1 MVITSLIQVLLIE
14 DNLAEARLLQEVLK
28 GATHHQF
35 KLIHAQRLGEGLNR
49 LEGDNFDIIL
59 LDLTLPDSQGLD
71 SLAPLTEK
79 VPHLPIVVLTNTND
93 EKLALEAVR
102 QGAQDYLVKR
112 HITLDILVRA
122 ICYAIE
128 RKQMAEQLR
137 EANQTLEKRVEQR
150 TKQLIKAQE
159 LNQLKSEFV
168 AMLSHDFRNPMNT
181 ILLSAG
187 LLEDS
192 SDQLTRE
199 QQLSY
204 FQMIRTAIK
213 EMDQLLSE
221 ILLLGKADSG
231 KLQGYFLDLDLEEFC
246 EILVKSF
253 QLSANNNHQIIFT
266 SQGKLDRGVWDE
278 KLLRHILNNLLN
290 NAIKYSPNGG
300 QIEFDLIA
308 QETEVIFKISD
319 QGIGISPE
327 AQKRLFQPF
336 YRAENV
342 DHIPGTGLGLAIV
355 QKCVEAHGGTIS
367 VESKVRKGTTFTVI
381 LPILEEVTTK
391 SKEVASRLAISKTSQ
406 TLEVTQGKMKSVEV
420 TK

>member
-14 DNLAEARLLQEVLK
+14 DNLAEARLLKEVLK
-28 GATHHQF
+28 GAKHQEF
-35 KLIHAQRLGEGLNR
+35 NLIHANRLGEGLGR
-49 LEGDNFDIIL
+49 LESDDFDIIL

-71 SLAPLTEK
+71 SLTPLIK
-79 VPHLPIVVLTNTND
+79 KAPHLPIVVLTNTND
-93 EKLALEAVR
+93 EELALEAVR

-137 EANQTLEKRVEQR
+137 EANQTLEKRVEER

-168 AMLSHDFRNPMNT
+168 AMLSHDFRNPLNT

-187 LLEDS
+187 LLEESGDK
-192 SDQLTRE
+192 LTRE

-213 EMDQLLSE
+213 EMDQLLGE
-221 ILLLGKADSG
+221 ILLLGKADAG
-231 KLQGYFLDLDLEEFC
+231 KLQGNFYDLDLEELGK
-246 EILVKSF
+246 ILVKSI
-253 QLSANNNHQIIFT
+253 QLNTNNNHQIFFVP
-266 SQGKLDRGVWDE
+266 QGKFKSGVWDE

-290 NAIKYSPNGG
+290 NAVKYSPNGG
-300 QIEFDLIA
+300 KITFELIK
-308 QETEVIFKISD
+308 QQTEVIIRISD
-319 QGIGISPE
+319 QGIGISSE

-342 DHIPGTGLGLAIV
+342 DNIPGTGLGLAIV

-367 VESKVRKGTTFTVI
+367 VESEIGKGTIFTVI
-381 LPILEEVTTK
+381 LPIIEEVIWKNQKIDSELVT
-391 SKEVASRLAISKTSQ
+391 SKASR
-406 TLEVTQGKMKSVEV
+406 TLEVTQGKINE
-420 TK
+420 